1 MNLFSISIR
10 MEIERGS
17 DNLEVAIVICTSYQF
32 LKAIIVFKKVSK

>member
-17 DNLEVAIVICTSYQF
+17 DNLQVVLASICTSYHF
-32 LKAIIVFKKVSK
+32 LKAIIVLIN